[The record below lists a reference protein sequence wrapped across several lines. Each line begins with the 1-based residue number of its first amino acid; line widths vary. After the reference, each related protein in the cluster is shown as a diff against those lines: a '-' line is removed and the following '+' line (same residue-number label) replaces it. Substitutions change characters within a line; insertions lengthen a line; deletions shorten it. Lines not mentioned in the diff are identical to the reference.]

1 MSSTACKS
9 FPDTR
14 IVIFRLGSMG
24 DTVVALPCFHAVRR
38 SFPVAHITLLTNFPV
53 SSKAAPMLD
62 VLGEQSG
69 FVDGV
74 AQYPIG
80 LRNPIGLLRLFFK
93 LKGLKS
99 TTLVYMRS
107 KPSRK
112 MIRRE
117 SIFFR
122 LAGFRHILC
131 APENDDQ
138 RLSRF
143 DPVTQE
149 LEHEA
154 SRLARCF
161 SALWPID
168 LDDPAFWDLKLS
180 DAEKSQANHL
190 ASLLPSPFL
199 VINTGGKEASK
210 DWGVESWASFLR
222 SFKQQSGMPG
232 LAIIGGADDK
242 ARADFLVECWGEG
255 AVSFCGVLSPRVA
268 AALLASAHL
277 FVGHDSGPL
286 HLAQCFNTP
295 ALGLFGSFNKPKQW
309 HPYGSHVRVIH
320 ELKGMNA
327 ISVDRVLCKALA
339 MAATPW

>member
-1 MSSTACKS
+1 MRKSSS
-9 FPDTR
+9 PRR

-38 SFPVAHITLLTNFPV
+38 AFPFAHITLLTNFPV
-53 SSKAAPMLD
+53 SSKAAPMLN

-80 LRNPIGLLRLFFK
+80 LRNPIGLLRLILR

-107 KPSRK
+107 KPSKK

-117 SIFFR
+117 SLFFR
-122 LAGFRHILC
+122 IAGFRYILC
-131 APENDDQ
+131 VPENDDQ
-138 RLSRF
+138 RLSRLH
-143 DPVTQE
+143 PITQE
-149 LEHEA
+149 LEPEA

-161 SALWPID
+161 ATLGPID
-168 LDDPAFWDLKLS
+168 LNDPAFWDLNLS
-180 DAEKSQANHL
+180 DAEQTEGQYL

-199 VINTGGKEASK
+199 VINTGGKDASK
-210 DWGVESWASFLR
+210 DWGSKSWSSFLR
-222 SFKQQSGMPG
+222 SFKQQSGIPG

-242 ARADFLVECWGEG
+242 ACADSLLASWGDG
-255 AVSFCGVLSPRVA
+255 AVNFCGGPSPRIV
-268 AALLASAHL
+268 AALLARAHL
-277 FVGHDSGPL
+277 FIGHDSGPL
-286 HLAQCFNTP
+286 HLAQCVNIP

-309 HPYGSHVRVIH
+309 HPYGSNVRVIH

-327 ISVDRVLCKALA
+327 ISVDKVLQQALA
-339 MAATPW
+339 LAATPR